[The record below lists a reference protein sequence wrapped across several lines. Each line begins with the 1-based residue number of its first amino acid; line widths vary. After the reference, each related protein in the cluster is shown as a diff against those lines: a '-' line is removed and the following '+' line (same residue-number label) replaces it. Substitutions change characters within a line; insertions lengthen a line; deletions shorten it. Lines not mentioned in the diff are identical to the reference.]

1 MQLHTINAPHT
12 RRHKKRVGRGGKR
25 GTTSGKGTKGQ
36 RSRAGHR
43 IRPAARDIVLKFPKL
58 RGVGNSR
65 RSVPATIVKTGDIP
79 ALLMRAQ
86 ACLPAGMAA
95 ELTREVLVSLR
106 KIRAVK
112 DAVKVVA
119 NGKLASAVAV
129 TGVPVTKGARAEIVK
144 AGGRVQ

>member
-1 MQLHTINAPHT
+1 MQLHTLHAAT
-12 RRHKKRVGRGGKR
+12 RRRPTKRVGRGGKR

-36 RSRAGHR
+36 RSRSGHR
-43 IRPAARDIVLKFPKL
+43 IRPAARDLVLKFPKL

-65 RSVPATIVKTGDIP
+65 RSVSATIVKTGDIP
-79 ALLMRAQ
+79 ALLARARV
-86 ACLPAGMAA
+86 A

-129 TGVPVTKGARAEIVK
+129 NGIPATKGAKAEILK
-144 AGGRVQ
+144 FGGTVS

>member
-1 MQLHTINAPHT
+1 MQLHTLHAAT
-12 RRHKKRVGRGGKR
+12 KRRPTKRVGRGGKR

-36 RSRAGHR
+36 RSRSGHR
-43 IRPAARDIVLKFPKL
+43 IRPAARDLVLKFPKL

-79 ALLMRAQ
+79 LLLERVQ
-86 ACLPAGMAA
+86 AA

-112 DAVKVVA
+112 DAVKVGA

-129 TGVPVTKGARAEIVK
+129 TGIPVTKGARAEILK
-144 AGGRVQ
+144 AGG